1 MTQLSKEIVEWSEII
16 YHYKGGRNQ
25 HLGTMYQIVG
35 LINKFM
41 YGTNQD
47 AAQTVASWHNRREYA
62 DESSSDEEIE
72 QESNKVPDED
82 PDFIPTRLR
91 LVIIL
96 SGKRKSG
103 KDHISTLITNYI
115 GYERMR
121 HLAILRIA
129 GPIKKEFARNNKLD
143 FTRLLDSTDYKENF
157 RLAMVEWSEK
167 YREKEG
173 WNCFLKQTIK
183 EQKAK
188 DKLIWILNDA
198 RRPCD
203 LEYFENDPAFANTK
217 IVKLRIEA
225 SEEARMSRGWKFVE
239 GIDDQDTE
247 CGLDFYD
254 DWTNVIDNDFN
265 DQREILI
272 EALGP
277 IFAQIDEALKDSDYL

>member
-1 MTQLSKEIVEWSEII
+1 
-16 YHYKGGRNQ
+16 
-25 HLGTMYQIVG
+25 
-35 LINKFM
+35 M
-41 YGTNQD
+41 YGSNQD
-47 AAQTVASWHNRREYA
+47 AAQTVANWHNRREYA

-72 QESNKVPDED
+72 QESSRMHHEPED
-82 PDFIPTRLR
+82 PDFIPTNLK

-103 KDHISTLITNYI
+103 KDHISILITNYI

-157 RLAMVEWSEK
+157 RLAMVEWSER

-188 DKLIWILNDA
+188 DKLVWILNDA

-203 LEYFENDPAFANTK
+203 LEYFETDPAFANTK
-217 IVKLRIEA
+217 VIKLRIEA

-247 CGLDFYD
+247 CGLDFYEE
-254 DWTNVIDNDFN
+254 WTHVIENDFN
-265 DQREILI
+265 DQREILVR
-272 EALGP
+272 ALSP
-277 IFAQIDEALKDSDYL
+277 VFEKIDEALDGSEYL

>member
-1 MTQLSKEIVEWSEII
+1 
-16 YHYKGGRNQ
+16 
-25 HLGTMYQIVG
+25 MYQFVN
-35 LINKFM
+35 LINRFM
-41 YGTNQD
+41 YGSRED
-47 AAQTVASWHNRREYA
+47 AAQTVANWHNRREYYDDGSSGDSD
-62 DESSSDEEIE
+62 DEPMRETKANLKKFND
-72 QESNKVPDED
+72 DTD
-82 PDFIPTRLR
+82 YIPTNLK

-115 GYERMR
+115 GHERIR

-143 FTRLLDSTDYKENF
+143 FTRLLDSSGYKENF
-157 RLAMVEWSEK
+157 RMAMVDWSER

-173 WNCFLKQTIK
+173 WNCFLKLAIK

-203 LEYFENDPAFANTK
+203 LEYFEDDPSFADTTV
-217 IVKLRIEA
+217 IKLRIEA
-225 SEEARMSRGWKFVE
+225 SEEARMSRGWKFVS

-254 DWTNVIDNDFN
+254 DWTHIIENDYN
-265 DQREILI
+265 DQKEL
-272 EALGP
+272 LS
-277 IFAQIDEALKDSDYL
+277 DALKPVFEQVDKALEGFDC

>member
-1 MTQLSKEIVEWSEII
+1 MYQL
-16 YHYKGGRNQ
+16 N
-25 HLGTMYQIVG
+25 QIVG
-35 LINKFM
+35 LISRYMN
-41 YGTNQD
+41 GSNQD
-47 AAQTVASWHNRREYA
+47 AAQTVASWHNRREYP
-62 DESSSDEEIE
+62 DESSSEDEEGNNDQTEIRNKR
-72 QESNKVPDED
+72 SNKMRDNINQD
-82 PDFIPTRLR
+82 DIDYIPTNLK

-115 GYERMR
+115 GHERI
-121 HLAILRIA
+121 HNLAVLRIA

-143 FTRLLDSTDYKENF
+143 FTRLLDSTEYKENF
-157 RLAMVEWSEK
+157 RLAMVQWSER

-173 WNCFLKQTIK
+173 WNCFLKQAIK

-203 LEYFENDPAFANTK
+203 LEYFEEDPCFENTT
-217 IVKLRIEA
+217 IIKLRVEA
-225 SEEARMSRGWKFVE
+225 NEEARMSRGWKFVT

-254 DWTNVIDNDFN
+254 EWTYVIDNDSN
-265 DQREILI
+265 DDKK
-272 EALGP
+272 ALNESLHP
-277 IFAQIDEALKDSDYL
+277 IYDQIDKALDEGV